1 MPNPILFNRISHS
14 SFAFCIFTANG
25 TVYSWGVG
33 VDGQLGHGEDVTYLA
48 QPKALVDGVFP
59 GRVAQV
65 ACGDSYSAALLGDGS
80 LYMWG
85 KSSHVIQTDQPS
97 SQKVFRPV
105 GIPLKGRSVAMVS
118 CGSWHTAA
126 ITGKPERQ
134 PLEEDSDTSEEDEEE
149 DLDTLITMETD
160 DGIDAFQD
168 RAGNV
173 WEMSDEICADKTSA
187 VSKPAQSSLRPPYRL
202 AREGT
207 TLTLEEFYSSTPVPV
222 RRPRELPGVRVPERK
237 RTAKAEVQGED
248 DCVDAKVTVAES
260 ERDEGESSDDSS
272 ADDDI
277 EADETE
283 IAAMAPPMGSTGEP
297 EIMDKDASLKTEH
310 DRSFTK
316 TEKLSKKFN
325 PQRQRDTYLSRSK
338 TMGSIDIPK
347 KSVSKQNQP
356 TVYNM
361 SAMSGSG
368 DADRALTGKFV
379 VDKHVAIQSRKASP
393 LSSASSSP
401 SSKRIESSTKQ
412 TIPTVSLVG
421 TDSVDLP
428 PSNDRVP
435 KSLPMPKMT
444 RAHTLYGPMRTHGK
458 IRHSKSESPP
468 VIYPVPPV
476 VSMAYKTRPPIVRD
490 GGHPTAKSKYGTKD
504 KALKDLKQ
512 HHQTGN
518 VGETASQNKTAG
530 GRRPLGATS
539 SSQKRP
545 VFSSA
550 GSWRQRSEVE
560 DVLLRDG
567 TPPGSP
573 LHRKTSTK
581 DS

>member
-1 MPNPILFNRISHS
+1 
-14 SFAFCIFTANG
+14 
-25 TVYSWGVG
+25 
-33 VDGQLGHGEDVTYLA
+33 
-48 QPKALVDGVFP
+48 
-59 GRVAQV
+59 
-65 ACGDSYSAALLGDGS
+65 
-80 LYMWG
+80 
-85 KSSHVIQTDQPS
+85 
-97 SQKVFRPV
+97 
-105 GIPLKGRSVAMVS
+105 
-118 CGSWHTAA
+118 
-126 ITGKPERQ
+126 
-134 PLEEDSDTSEEDEEE
+134 
-149 DLDTLITMETD
+149 METD

-168 RAGNV
+168 RAGSV
-173 WEMSDEICADKTSA
+173 WEMSDEIHTDKTSA
-187 VSKPAQSSLRPPYRL
+187 VSNPVQSSLRPPYRL

-222 RRPRELPGVRVPERK
+222 RPRELPGVRVPERK

-260 ERDEGESSDDSS
+260 ERDEGESSDYSS
-272 ADDDI
+272 ADDDL
-277 EADETE
+277 EADKTE
-283 IAAMAPPMGSTGEP
+283 SAAMAPPMGSTGEP
-297 EIMDKDASLKTEH
+297 EIMDKDASLKTGQ

-325 PQRQRDTYLSRSK
+325 PQHQRDTYLSRSK

-368 DADRALTGKFV
+368 DADRALSGKFV
-379 VDKHVAIQSRKASP
+379 VDKHVAIQSRKASH
-393 LSSASSSP
+393 LSSASSSSASSSS

-412 TIPTVSLVG
+412 TIPTVGLVS

-428 PSNDRVP
+428 PSNGRVP
-435 KSLPMPKMT
+435 KSMPMPKMT

-476 VSMAYKTRPPIVRD
+476 VSMAYKTRPSIVRD

-518 VGETASQNKTAG
+518 AGETASQKKTAG

-573 LHRKTSTK
+573 LQRKTSTK